1 MAVHARTECCS
12 VCSVE
17 SVIVASWTFTACT
30 AHRMHSSPAPAIKYG
45 TNLHITIAQLTRTSA
60 RPHKDTSREKDSS
73 RKRVITVII
82 G

>member
-45 TNLHITIAQLTRTSA
+45 TNLHIYNCAAYPYFRSTA
-60 RPHKDTSREKDSS
+60 
-73 RKRVITVII
+73 
-82 G
+82 